1 MHILYNTRSFL
12 VNFSKSITKDRSC
25 VRQQKLGAR
34 AGMLPH
40 RKQSISLPL
49 QRISVQKSANTYI
62 KLLSLSRVNK
72 KLFQTRESAIH
83 LKKNNSNPDSTNPTH
98 RNQLKIRR
106 DFISSS
112 KEKNRKKK
120 YCEQFAA
127 YTKTQFHNH
136 LRQKLWNNYSN
147 HGG

>member
-1 MHILYNTRSFL
+1 
-12 VNFSKSITKDRSC
+12 

-49 QRISVQKSANTYI
+49 QRICVQKSANTYI

-72 KLFQTRESAIH
+72 KLFQTRESAIR

-98 RNQLKIRR
+98 RNQLKS
-106 DFISSS
+106 DEISFHR
-112 KEKNRKKK
+112 KKKNRKKK
-120 YCEQFAA
+120 NTASNLPRIQKRNFTIIYDKNYGTIIQTTEVNNTVESTLRLKKKKRLQPKYRA
-127 YTKTQFHNH
+127 Y
-136 LRQKLWNNYSN
+136 S
-147 HGG
+147 

>member
-1 MHILYNTRSFL
+1 
-12 VNFSKSITKDRSC
+12 

-49 QRISVQKSANTYI
+49 QRICVQKSANTYI

-83 LKKNNSNPDSTNPTH
+83 LKKKQLKSRLNKPDSPKPT
-98 RNQLKIRR
+98 QIRR
-106 DFISSS
+106 DFISS
-112 KEKNRKKK
+112 KEKKSKKK
-120 YCEQFAA
+120 NTASNLPRIQKRNFTIIYDKNYGTIIQTTEVNNTVESTLRLKKKKRLQPKYRA
-127 YTKTQFHNH
+127 Y
-136 LRQKLWNNYSN
+136 S
-147 HGG
+147 